1 MYTVGSM
8 LFAPVGAVLSD
19 RYGRRFCMASGA
31 ATVILGMVVMAPSK
45 HIAQFIVGR
54 FVLGAGI
61 AMCVVAAPAYSMEI
75 APPQWR
81 GRATGI
87 YNCGWFGGSIP
98 ASLICF
104 GTNYIDSN
112 MSWRIPVILQAA
124 LALMV
129 IGLAPFIPESPR
141 FLMAQGREG
150 EARDFLIK
158 YHGNGNP
165 DSPLVNFELKEMK
178 ASIDLD
184 GIDKRWWD
192 YRPLFMTRGGRWRM
206 SQVLMISIFGQ
217 FSGNGLGYFNTVIFS
232 NIGVKS
238 VPQQLGYNVL
248 NQAISATCALTAA
261 TLTDR
266 MPRRFILP
274 LGTLLCAVFLGI
286 NSGLSAVLDNQTR
299 KDSANISKSVGQGA
313 LAAYFLF
320 NCIFSFTYTP
330 LQGVVPVESLTT
342 TMRAKGLALSGFIV
356 SGIGFVNLFAG
367 PIGLHNLGYKYIYV
381 FVGWD
386 VFEAI
391 MWYFFAVE
399 SCGRTLE
406 ELDWIYEQPNP
417 VRASKDVAAGRKKI
431 VVQDGG
437 FTA

>member
-1 MYTVGSM
+1 
-8 LFAPVGAVLSD
+8 
-19 RYGRRFCMASGA
+19 
-31 ATVILGMVVMAPSK
+31 
-45 HIAQFIVGR
+45 
-54 FVLGAGI
+54 
-61 AMCVVAAPAYSMEI
+61 
-75 APPQWR
+75 
-81 GRATGI
+81 
-87 YNCGWFGGSIP
+87 
-98 ASLICF
+98 
-104 GTNYIDSN
+104 
-112 MSWRIPVILQAA
+112 
-124 LALMV
+124 
-129 IGLAPFIPESPR
+129 
-141 FLMAQGREG
+141 
-150 EARDFLIK
+150 
-158 YHGNGNP
+158 
-165 DSPLVNFELKEMK
+165 
-178 ASIDLD
+178 
-184 GIDKRWWD
+184 
-192 YRPLFMTRGGRWRM
+192 
-206 SQVLMISIFGQ
+206 MISIFGQ

-248 NQAISATCALTAA
+248 NQAISAICALTAA

-286 NSGLSAVLDNQTR
+286 NSGLSAVLDNQTK
-299 KDSANISKSVGQGA
+299 KDTASISKSVGQGA

-330 LQGVVPVESLTT
+330 LQGVVAVEALTT
-342 TMRAKGLALSGFIV
+342 TMRAKGLALSGFMV

-391 MWYFFAVE
+391 MWYLFAVE

-417 VRASKDVAAGRKKI
+417 VRASKDVAAGRKTI